1 MKVAAVI
8 VTYNGFDYLKNCIN
22 AVRTQTLKLD
32 KIIVVDNYSTD
43 GTTEWLN
50 KQNDLYHILQP
61 NSGSAGGQYT
71 GIKIAFGMNFDWVW
85 CLDQDIIPKS
95 DALEKMLGS
104 YEAGSENT
112 GFLSSLVLDKEDN
125 ISYINVPYIRNFNEI
140 LDSILKGKNL
150 PVISSSFGS
159 LLVSRQAVEKIGF
172 PNKDFFLWGDDV
184 EYTMR
189 IIQNGFKGYLVMSSV
204 VVHDQEEN
212 KISPFPSMDINNK
225 KTKYAVRNTFF
236 VIRLRN
242 RVLYN
247 SRTRGILGCLN
258 FLFVLVKGRTKY
270 KGKFEIDYFFFA
282 VSGLI
287 ASIFMPIV
295 KKRYD

>member
-8 VTYNGFDYLKNCIN
+8 VTYNGFDYLKNCID
-22 AVRTQTLKLD
+22 AVRTQNRKLD
-32 KIIVVDNYSTD
+32 KIIVVNNSSSD

-50 KQNDLYHILQP
+50 QQSDLQHILQP
-61 NSGSAGGQYT
+61 NSGSSGGQYM
-71 GIKIAFGMNFDWVW
+71 GIKTAFGMNFDWVW
-85 CLDQDIIPKS
+85 CLDQDIIPKK
-95 DALEKMLGS
+95 DALKKMLRC
-104 YEAGSENT
+104 YEAKLENT
-112 GFLSSLVLDKEDN
+112 GFLSSLVLDNNDS
-125 ISYINVPYIRNFNEI
+125 ISYINVPYIRNFDEI
-140 LDSILKGKNL
+140 LNSISKGKNL

-159 LLVSRQAVEKIGF
+159 LLISRQAIEKTGF

-189 IIQNGFKGYLVMSSV
+189 IIQNKFMGYLVLSSV
-204 VVHDQEEN
+204 VVHDQKEN
-212 KISPFPSMDINNK
+212 KILPFPSMDINNK

-247 SRTRGILGCLN
+247 SRIRGILGCLN
-258 FLFVLVKGRTKY
+258 FLSVLVKERAKY